1 MSDGSSR
8 NAAPPGSPAVAATR
22 LIHDGW
28 GRFLIASL
36 VLPSGETIH
45 REVEDHGAAV
55 AVLPYDPERRVAMLV
70 RQLRIPAF
78 LAAGVPSMLEAPA
91 GRLEAPDPEDCAR
104 REVFEEV
111 GLRLE
116 RLEPLMTTWS
126 IPSVSTE
133 RIHLFLATYAAP
145 DKVGPGGG
153 LAEEGEAIEIEE
165 IPLADL
171 GRMLDAGR
179 LVDLKTVALVLLLR
193 ARRPDL
199 FAG

>member
-1 MSDGSSR
+1 MTGVFSPDT
-8 NAAPPGSPAVAATR
+8 APPELPAVTATR

-28 GRFLIASL
+28 GRFLVATL
-36 VLPSGETIH
+36 MLPNGETIH

-70 RQLRIPAF
+70 RQLRVPAL
-78 LAAGVPSMLEAPA
+78 LAEGVPSMLEAPA
-91 GRLEAPDPEDCAR
+91 GRLEALDPEDCAR

-116 RLEPLMTTWS
+116 RLEPLVTTWS

-133 RIHLFLATYAAP
+133 RIHLFLASYTAS
-145 DKVGPGGG
+145 DKIGPGGG

-165 IPLADL
+165 MSLAEL

-179 LVDLKTVALVLLLR
+179 LVDLKTVALVLFLR
-193 ARRPDL
+193 SRRPEL